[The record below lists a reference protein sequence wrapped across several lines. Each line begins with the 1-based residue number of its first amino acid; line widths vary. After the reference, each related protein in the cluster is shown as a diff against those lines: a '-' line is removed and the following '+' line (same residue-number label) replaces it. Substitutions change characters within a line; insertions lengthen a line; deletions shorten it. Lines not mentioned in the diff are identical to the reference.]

1 MPSGIQ
7 IVNNSGVVQVDQD
20 YSNFLLVSKGV
31 GSGEFTI
38 SVGNSKAPLLC
49 MRPSALTYLQR
60 FDYVQNGTS
69 TWTVRSD
76 GQVNWYVFDSSV
88 PSPGN
93 SGLEVYRGDGS
104 LAFSTNSKAMKPSYF
119 VWSPVAT
126 DYDYPPTINVG
137 IPANSAVC
145 MGSGKAFIDSGGGS
159 PISNM
164 WRESVQISGNTLTT
178 GYKSF
183 GTIPWGG
190 AATGAISAAATPF
203 LLIDI
208 SGI

>member
-7 IVNNSGVVQVDQD
+7 IVNNSGVVQIDQD
-20 YSNFLLVSKGV
+20 YSNFQLVSKGV
-31 GSGEFTI
+31 GAGEFSV

-49 MRPSALTYLQR
+49 MRPNSLTYLHR

-69 TWTVRSD
+69 TWVIRSG
-76 GQVNWYVFDSSV
+76 GQVSWYVFDSSV

-93 SGLEVYRGDGS
+93 SGLEVYRADGS
-104 LAFSTNSKAMKPSYF
+104 LAFSTNSKAMKPTYF

-126 DYDYPPTINVG
+126 DFDYPPTISVNV
-137 IPANSAVC
+137 PTNSAVC
-145 MGSGKAFIDSGGGS
+145 MGMGKAFIDSGGGS
-159 PISNM
+159 PISSM
-164 WRESVQISGNTLTT
+164 WRESVEIIGNTLST

-183 GTIPWGG
+183 GSIPWGG
-190 AATGAISAAATPF
+190 AASAAISAAATPF